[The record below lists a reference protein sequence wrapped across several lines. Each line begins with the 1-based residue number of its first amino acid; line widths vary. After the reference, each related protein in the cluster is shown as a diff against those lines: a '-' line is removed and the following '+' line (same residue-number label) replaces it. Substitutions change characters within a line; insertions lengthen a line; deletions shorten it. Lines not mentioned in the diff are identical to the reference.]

1 MATIGGWNSSRGRT
15 DRGRPFTDS
24 DNAHSQ
30 DVGNATFKSSLLALL
45 IFAGLFAIVFFLIKP
60 NDEHHVLDDSDS
72 SMAEFF
78 DVFSVDTSLVCFRPE
93 DVTVSKEW
101 SIFVGIHPTVSFS
114 CRCNSSERLYKRAVL
129 CYHPKG
135 TSSWM
140 TVETRVR
147 RDNSAR
153 INLSD
158 LRQGVTYECFYIL
171 VGDKGMVR
179 SRMLDVTR

>member
-1 MATIGGWNSSRGRT
+1 MATIGGWRCSRGRT
-15 DRGRPFTDS
+15 DRGRPFSDS
-24 DNAHSQ
+24 DNTHSQ
-30 DVGNATFKSSLLALL
+30 GAGNATFKSTLLALL

-60 NDEHHVLDDSDS
+60 NDEHHVLDDSDT
-72 SMAEFF
+72 SMAEVLDAFP
-78 DVFSVDTSLVCFRPE
+78 VDTSLICFRPE
-93 DVTVSKEW
+93 DVTISKGW
-101 SIFVGIHPTVSFS
+101 SILVGIHPTVTFS
-114 CRCNSSERLYKRAVL
+114 CRCNSPERLFKRAVL

-135 TSSWM
+135 ASGWM

-158 LRQGVTYECFYIL
+158 LPRGVTYECFYIL